1 MQACY
6 DLWHSVQTGIVQ
18 RRLSIWSLNVTE
30 FFRSGLVTVS
40 GSGAMAATS
49 SPAATQAA
57 LEVMRHGG
65 NAVDA
70 AVTASAILCV
80 TEPAMTG
87 IGGDCFAM
95 ISKPGMPPVGL
106 NGAGTSAAAATPDWL
121 VAQGI
126 ANIDPHSVHAVTVPG
141 AIDAWDRLLKSHGTF
156 TLAEA
161 LSPAIELA
169 ERGHSTQPRVAVDW
183 PESLEALRQDAGA
196 LKHVLRQGQVPVVG
210 EVMQYPALAQ
220 TLRLIAR
227 EGRDGFYEGAI
238 ARDIIRTLKDR
249 GSLLTPDDFKATR
262 ADWVQP
268 ISVDFEGRDI
278 WEIPPSGQGLT
289 VLIAL
294 NILAH
299 FNVKALDPESSARK
313 HLEIEALKRAWV
325 LRSRHIAD
333 PRFADVPVN
342 GLLSSGMA
350 ARLADSIRLDA
361 ASDIEV
367 HLPKSDTVYLA
378 AVDAKGMGC
387 SFINSIYWSFG
398 SGIVTEKTGI
408 TLQNRGASFSCDP
421 THPNVIGPRK
431 RPLHTIIPALATQN
445 GALDMVF
452 GVMGGDFQ
460 PMGHVNM
467 VLNTYSYGLDPQAA
481 LNLPRLVPVDGW
493 VEHENGFAPEVLND
507 LARWGHKLR
516 PPPEPLG
523 GGQII
528 RRNGQAGWWAGT
540 DPRRDGL
547 AAGL

>member
-1 MQACY
+1 MP
-6 DLWHSVQTGIVQ
+6 
-18 RRLSIWSLNVTE
+18 E
-30 FFRSGLVTVS
+30 FFRPGLATVS
-40 GSGAMAATS
+40 GLSAMAATS

-70 AVTASAILCV
+70 AVTAAAVLCV

-95 ISKPGMPPVGL
+95 VSKPGMMPVGL
-106 NGAGTSAAAATPDWL
+106 NGAGTSAAAATPAWL
-121 VAQGI
+121 AAQGI
-126 ANIDPHSVHAVTVPG
+126 EAMDPHSIHAVTVPG
-141 AIDAWDRLLKSHGTF
+141 AIDAWDTLLKTHGTF

-169 ERGHSTQPRVAVDW
+169 ERGHATQPRVAVDW
-183 PESLEALRQDAGA
+183 PESLEALRKDAGA
-196 LKHVLRQGQVPVVG
+196 LQHYLRQGEVPVAG
-210 EVMQYPALAQ
+210 EVMHYPALAQ

-238 ARDIIRTLKDR
+238 AHDIIQTLKHR
-249 GSLLTPDDFKATR
+249 GSLLTPDDFKATH

-268 ISVDFEGRDI
+268 IAVDYEGCQI

-294 NILAH
+294 NVLKQ
-299 FNVKALDPESSARK
+299 FDVKSLDPESSARK

-325 LRSRHIAD
+325 LRNRHIAD
-333 PRFADVPVN
+333 PRFADVPVHE
-342 GLLSSGMA
+342 LLSSGMA
-350 ARLADSIRLDA
+350 ALLAGSIKRDA

-378 AVDAKGMGC
+378 VVDAGGMGC

-408 TLQNRGASFSCDP
+408 TLQNRGAAFSCDP
-421 THPNVIGPRK
+421 AHPNVIGPAK

-467 VLNTYSYGLDPQAA
+467 VLNTYTHGLDPQAA

-493 VEHENGFAPEVLND
+493 VEHENGFAPGVLND
-507 LARWGHKLR
+507 LAQWGHKLR

-547 AAGL
+547 AQGL